1 MTKGRTKTTR
11 ALLALAVVVAAPHA
25 WGAGGMYYIGDSSDN
40 VLGGTTESDVM
51 KGRGGA
57 DSLSGADGSDR
68 IDGGPGSDTKL
79 AGEGGADLLFGGQGT
94 DTLEG
99 GTGDDVL
106 HGGPGG
112 DTLQGGAGT
121 DTASYAYSEG
131 AVDVTVNGA
140 AAVNTGGDAAGDT
153 LNAIENLTGSD
164 FGDVL
169 IGNRDA
175 NVLDG
180 GPGND
185 VLKPGGGT
193 DRLIGGPGTDRVDYT
208 GSASVTVDLGGV
220 GMRGDAE
227 GDTYT
232 GVEAVTGT
240 AGNDFLTGDAAA
252 NTLTGGGGADTLEGL
267 GGADVLQGGSG
278 ADMVSYEKSPSGV
291 EVDLS
296 GRKLAAGVGGDAAG
310 DTMRDVEG
318 LTGSA
323 FVDNL
328 IGGTRADTLIGGGGD
343 DLLEGREG
351 PDRLEGGPGTDT
363 AAYVSSNRGVTV
375 SLAGGVPSGG
385 DAAGDS
391 LTDIENLAGSRHA
404 DRLTGDGGDNV
415 LEGLAGPDALEGGDG
430 RDTASYEHSDA
441 GVSVRL
447 GLTGPQGGTGHATG
461 DVLSNIENLIGSKFD
476 DALYGNDSNNIFIGG
491 AGADTIKGKPGW
503 NTASYVGSNA
513 GVTVSL
519 ARKTPQGG
527 AGHGTG
533 DVLRAINSLVGSAH
547 DDHLTGDV
555 SPNNLDGR
563 AGADV
568 LDGGGGG
575 DTVIYEHS
583 PLGVTVDLTRT
594 GPQISHGH
602 ADGDTL
608 INIVSLVGSDHADR
622 LTGTAQ
628 GNYLVG
634 GPGDDTLHGGAG
646 ADTLVPGPGADT
658 VHGGSGTDSLSLED
672 SDAGVVLRL
681 DLATGSGFGG
691 HAEGDTYVGIEVIY
705 GSKFNDVIIAPR
717 ARTAEWHTYI
727 EGGAGDD
734 VIVGG
739 PDSEI
744 VNGGPGADILYGG
757 PGKDDEVGYGGS
769 PSAVTVNLV
778 DGTASGGD
786 AEGDVVSGFEQLVG
800 SSYDD
805 HLTLSGSGYVQGLG
819 GADTLV
825 QVRSS
830 GAAGQVTLGYGSSN
844 TGVTV
849 DLSSTGPQS
858 GGHAQGD
865 RLVGGFNRVD
875 GSRHGDTL
883 SGTAQADTIAGSG
896 GDDVLNGRGGN
907 DVLRGGPGAD
917 TLTCG
922 TGDDAISYE
931 WSDTGV
937 TIDLE
942 ANTFSGGEAQGDT
955 ATDCESIHGSNGND
969 TLAGR
974 AAGGGKLYGGR
985 GNDTLK
991 STAGADTLYGGLGGD
1006 RFVFGTGTGTDAVMD
1021 FRDGEDRID
1030 VSALGVAGYAA
1041 LRSRITE
1048 EPWQGETST
1057 KIDLATNG
1065 GGIVML
1071 RGLRRSSI
1079 DASDFVFAE

>member
-79 AGEGGADLLFGGQGT
+79 AGDGGADLLFGGQGT

-112 DTLQGGAGT
+112 DTLQGGAGM
-121 DTASYAYSEG
+121 DTASYAYSKG

-153 LNAIENLTGSD
+153 LSSIENLRGSD

-169 IGNRDA
+169 IGDRDA

-252 NTLTGGGGADTLEGL
+252 NTLTGGDGADTLEGL
-267 GGADVLQGGSG
+267 GGADVLQGGRG
-278 ADMVSYEKSPSGV
+278 ADMASYESSPGKV

-296 GRKLAAGVGGDAAG
+296 GPTPAAGVGGHAAG
-310 DTMRDVEG
+310 DTLRDVEG

-323 FVDNL
+323 FGDIF
-328 IGGTRADTLIGGGGD
+328 IGSAQVNVLVGGEGD
-343 DLLEGREG
+343 DFLEGLEG
-351 PDRLEGGPGTDT
+351 GDRLEGGPGTDT
-363 AAYVSSNRGVTV
+363 AVYNKSNRGVTV

-391 LTDIENLAGSRHA
+391 LTDIENLAGSSHA

-447 GLTGPQGGTGHATG
+447 GLTGPQGGAGHATG
-461 DVLSNIENLIGSKFD
+461 DVLSNIENLIGSKYD
-476 DALYGNDSNNIFIGG
+476 DALYGNDADNVLTGG
-491 AGADTIKGKPGW
+491 AGADTLKGKPGW

-519 ARKTPQGG
+519 ARTTPQGG

-533 DVLRAINSLVGSAH
+533 DVLRAIHSLIGSAH
-547 DDHLTGDV
+547 DDRLTGDGGN
-555 SPNNLDGR
+555 NNLDGR
-563 AGADV
+563 AGADI
-568 LDGGGGG
+568 LDGGGGE
-575 DTVIYEHS
+575 DTAIYSDS
-583 PLGVTVDLTRT
+583 PLPVTVDLTRT

-608 INIVSLVGSDHADR
+608 TNIENLVGSDHADR

-628 GNYLVG
+628 GSHLVG

-646 ADTLVPGPGADT
+646 ADSFIPGPGADT
-658 VHGGSGTDSLSLED
+658 VHGGGGIDALDLRR
-672 SDAGVVLRL
+672 SDAGVVVRL

-691 HAEGDTYVGIEVIY
+691 HAEGDTYVGIETVY
-705 GSKFNDVIIAPR
+705 GSGFNDVIVAPR
-717 ARTAEWHTYI
+717 ANHGGWPVHL

-734 VIVGG
+734 VIVVG
-739 PDSEI
+739 PNSEI
-744 VNGGPGADILYGG
+744 VSGGPGADILHGG
-757 PGKDDEVGYGGS
+757 PGKADRILYVRS
-769 PSAVTVNLV
+769 PSAVRVNLV
-778 DGTASGGD
+778 DNTASGGD
-786 AEGDVVSGFEQLVG
+786 AEGDVVSGFEQIVG

-805 HLTLSGSGYVQGLG
+805 HLTLSGSGKIEGRG

-825 QVRSS
+825 QVRSEGGEWVILS
-830 GAAGQVTLGYGSSN
+830 YNGS
-844 TGVTV
+844 TAGVTV

-865 RLVGGFNRVD
+865 RLVGGFTSVQ
-875 GSRHGDTL
+875 GSWYGDTL
-883 SGTAQADTIAGSG
+883 SGTAQADVIVGHE
-896 GDDVLNGRGGN
+896 GDDTLNGRGGN
-907 DVLRGGPGAD
+907 DILRGGPGAD

-922 TGDDAISYE
+922 MGDDAVSYD
-931 WSDTGV
+931 WSDVGV

-955 ATDCESIHGSNGND
+955 ATNCESIHGSNGND
-969 TLAGR
+969 TLAGH
-974 AAGGGKLYGGR
+974 ATGGAKLYGGR
-985 GNDTLK
+985 GNDTIK
-991 STAGADTLYGGLGGD
+991 SAAGSDRLYGGPGSD
-1006 RFVFGTGTGTDAVMD
+1006 HFVFSPGAGTDTVVD
-1021 FRDGEDRID
+1021 FGDGADRID

-1041 LRSRITE
+1041 IRSRITE

-1057 KIDLATNG
+1057 KIDLGTSG
-1065 GGIVML
+1065 GGIVAL
-1071 RGLRRSSI
+1071 YDVRRSSI